1 MTTTLGGPREG
12 TCTVKSWLRHPD
24 PDDRPYADHL
34 ADNTDHGTMTWADF
48 LDTMTIAGA
57 SRPTYD
63 LFDVEQAN
71 GLIRRYRVCTV
82 GECR

>member
-1 MTTTLGGPREG
+1 
-12 TCTVKSWLRHPD
+12 
-24 PDDRPYADHL
+24 
-34 ADNTDHGTMTWADF
+34 MTWAHF

-63 LFDVEQAN
+63 LFDVEQPN
-71 GLIRRYRVCTV
+71 GSIRRYRVCTV